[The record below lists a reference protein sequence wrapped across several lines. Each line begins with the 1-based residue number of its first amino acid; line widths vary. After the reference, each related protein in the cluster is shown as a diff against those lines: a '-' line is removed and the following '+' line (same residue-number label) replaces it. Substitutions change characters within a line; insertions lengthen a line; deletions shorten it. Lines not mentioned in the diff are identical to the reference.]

1 MIPFS
6 YRLTR
11 LHSRLDAAI
20 RGEQASRHPL
30 NPWRLLRLKKLR
42 LLVKDRMRRLHD
54 FHAHGIA

>member
-6 YRLTR
+6 FRLTR

-20 RGEQASRHPL
+20 RDEQGNRPAL

-42 LLVKDRMRRLHD
+42 LMVKDRMRRLHD
-54 FHAHGIA
+54 FHQHGIA

>member
-20 RGEQASRHPL
+20 RAEQESRRPL
-30 NPWRLLRLKKLR
+30 NPWRVLRLKKLR
-42 LLVKDRMRRLHD
+42 LLVKDRIRRLRD
-54 FHAHGIA
+54 FHHHGIA

>member
-20 RGEQASRHPL
+20 RNEQVSRRML
-30 NPWRLLRLKKLR
+30 DPWRLLRLKKLR
-42 LLVKDRMRRLHD
+42 LAVKDRLRRLQD
-54 FHAHGIA
+54 SNAHGMA

>member
-20 RGEQASRHPL
+20 RNEQGNRRTL
-30 NPWRLLRLKKLR
+30 NPWRLLRLKKLK
-42 LLVKDRMRRLHD
+42 LLVKDRMRRLHQ
-54 FHAHGIA
+54 HHLHGIA

>member
-20 RGEQASRHPL
+20 RNEQGGRRTL

-42 LLVKDRMRRLHD
+42 LAVKDRMRRLHEY
-54 FHAHGIA
+54 HVHGIA